1 MIKLP
6 PRVVRL
12 WWDAHS
18 VAGVMAGLLLHVI
31 FFAGA
36 FALFVRE
43 AAPWEQPALR
53 LEGAG
58 VPADLDRVVAGWEQA
73 RGEPLPRYFNL
84 FFGDTWQAG
93 VKATWGERV
102 AGTYI
107 RHAVLLDAGDGTP
120 RAEVADRGLIEFM
133 VRLHCL
139 DFFPGGIYLSGA
151 LGVIMLVAVATGLAI
166 YLRRWWTDF
175 YRFREARSRRVAWT
189 DVHNVV
195 GLLTLPF
202 QTVLAFTGVFVA
214 WSLFI
219 YGSFAV
225 SGFGGDFTAL
235 RAKLRPEEIELKP
248 AGVPTPALPW
258 NTLLERA
265 RTAAPEMDVEF
276 LYVHHYG
283 DANASVTIGGTT
295 PRVMFKSG
303 AVSLRM
309 QDGAVLGVVDSVN
322 PPLAQWILNA
332 MAVLHFGTFGGWLL
346 DAIYVVLSALTCL
359 VCLSGLILWVE
370 VRRAR
375 HPGGPPR
382 WHAWFERASLGAAA
396 GLFPATALL
405 FATWHLL
412 PASISE
418 RMPQAEGVFFGAWI
432 VATLAALPVK
442 NVRRSVRTLLWI
454 AVAIAAAVPIGN
466 GLGTGGWPGTVPL
479 AASAVD
485 LAAIGAAALGA
496 LMLTRHRPAK
506 KPTRSGLL

>member
-1 MIKLP
+1 MIKLA

-18 VAGVMAGLLLHVI
+18 IAGVLAGLLLHVI
-31 FFAGA
+31 FLAGA
-36 FALFVRE
+36 LALFVRE

-53 LEGAG
+53 LEGAK
-58 VPADLDRVVAGWEQA
+58 VPADLDRVVKGWEQA
-73 RGEPLPRYFNL
+73 RGHPLPGYFNL
-84 FFGDTWQAG
+84 FFGDAWQAG

-102 AGTYI
+102 SGSYV
-107 RHAVLLDAGDGTP
+107 RHAVLLDADDGAL
-120 RAEVADRGLIEFM
+120 RAVMADRGPIEFM

-151 LGVIMLVAVATGLAI
+151 LGMIMLVAVATGLAI

-175 YRFREARSRRVAWT
+175 YRLREARSRRIAWT

-202 QTVLAFTGVFVA
+202 QTVLAFTGVFIA
-214 WSLFI
+214 WSFFI
-219 YGSFAV
+219 YGSLAI

-235 RAKLRPEEIELKP
+235 RAKLRPEEVELKAAGTP
-248 AGVPTPALPW
+248 ASALPW

-265 RTAAPEMDVEF
+265 RAAVPQMKVEY

-283 DANASVTIGGTT
+283 DANATVTIGGTT

-309 QDGAVLGVVDSVN
+309 RDGAVLGVIDTVD
-322 PPLAQWILNA
+322 PPLAQWLLNA

-346 DAIYVVLSALTCL
+346 DAIYVGLSALTCL

-370 VRRAR
+370 VRRTR
-375 HPGGPPR
+375 HPAGPPR

-412 PASISE
+412 PAPLSA
-418 RMPQAEGVFFGAWI
+418 RMPQAESVFFGAWI
-432 VATLAALPVK
+432 AATLATLPGK
-442 NVRRSVRTLLWI
+442 DLRRSVRTLLWI
-454 AVAIAAAVPIGN
+454 AVGIAAAVPIGN
-466 GLGTGGWPGTVPL
+466 GIGTGGWLGTVPL

-485 LAAIGAAALGA
+485 LAALGAALLGA
-496 LMLTRHRPAK
+496 LMLGRHPPGK
-506 KPTRSGLL
+506 KA